1 MSILIQS
8 GRIITSVGDQI
19 ADLLVADGKI
29 AAIGKQLE
37 ANAEATIDAQGMLVL
52 PGGIDP
58 HVHLHLPTPAGYSA
72 DDFRTGSIAALM
84 GGTTTI
90 IDFVTPV
97 RGQSIIDALKARI
110 DEAANSLVDY
120 TFHVSPVEWNKNT
133 PNEIEECI
141 EMGFTSFK
149 IYMAYKNSVGID
161 DTALYHVMHTVAKL
175 GGLVTAHCE
184 LGDDI
189 ETLRD
194 FYANQ
199 GLTAPKYHMLSRP
212 PRFEAL
218 AVKRAIDLA
227 DQTQCPLYI
236 VHVSAAESVKHII
249 QAQKSG
255 QPLYAETCPQ
265 YLLLGEELYNSNLP
279 EALKYVIS
287 PPLRQSTDRDSLWN
301 AINNG
306 NILTVGTDHC
316 PFSLEQKMVGKNDFR
331 KVPNGAGGIEHR
343 LALLFTFGVL
353 TGKLSLSKLV
363 DVFATQPAKI
373 FGLYPQKGELAI
385 GSDADIVIWNPNIK
399 GTISSRN
406 HHSKSDISIYEGF
419 ETTGEV
425 AFVIKNG
432 KIAVENGK
440 LSGTLPNG
448 QLLKRRTARSTSHY
462 YKRMDNSGSYNCGR
476 I

>member
-1 MSILIQS
+1 
-8 GRIITSVGDQI
+8 
-19 ADLLVADGKI
+19 
-29 AAIGKQLE
+29 
-37 ANAEATIDAQGMLVL
+37 
-52 PGGIDP
+52 
-58 HVHLHLPTPAGYSA
+58 
-72 DDFRTGSIAALM
+72 
-84 GGTTTI
+84 
-90 IDFVTPV
+90 
-97 RGQSIIDALKARI
+97 
-110 DEAANSLVDY
+110 
-120 TFHVSPVEWNKNT
+120 
-133 PNEIEECI
+133 
-141 EMGFTSFK
+141 
-149 IYMAYKNSVGID
+149 
-161 DTALYHVMHTVAKL
+161 
-175 GGLVTAHCE
+175 
-184 LGDDI
+184 
-189 ETLRD
+189 
-194 FYANQ
+194 
-199 GLTAPKYHMLSRP
+199 MLSRP
-212 PRFEAL
+212 ARFEAL